1 MPLRRV
7 YLFYWIFTVLTI
19 ILLGSLSWLSVQPLE
34 GSQPQKALAKYQQ
47 YNTILEYATPMAFIV
62 LLLAASYLYYKGLSS
77 FYLWVSL
84 AVFIAF
90 TLVDYMVV
98 KDAFFAYKDEQGMK
112 AAGAAIGKM
121 LGGIMILMGA
131 LVAGVDYFILTNLH
145 RRQAYQRFA
154 QSSDQGPTRNKS

>member
-1 MPLRRV
+1 MPLRSV

-19 ILLGSLSWLSVQPLE
+19 TLLGSLSWLSVQPLE
-34 GSQPQKALAKYQQ
+34 GSQAQKALAKYQQ

-90 TLVDYMVV
+90 TLLDYMVV
-98 KDAFFAYKDEQGMK
+98 KDAFFAYKQEQGMK
-112 AAGAAIGKM
+112 AAGSSIGKL
-121 LGGIMILMGA
+121 LGGIIILMGA

-145 RRQAYQRFA
+145 RRQAYQRFSH
-154 QSSDQGPTRNKS
+154 SSDQGTTPKES